1 MEEGKAEDE
10 QRLVEAF
17 LEEFARKLASLCDI
31 DFILLFGSAARGEWK
46 KGISD
51 VDMVIQVVRQED
63 KERVREV
70 AERLFWELDDKYG
83 TEFRKVCSTA
93 SEEGDSALERA
104 VKKGQSTARLYAP
117 FEVLGP
123 EDVDWERGELK
134 GSSLRLGAELVA
146 PKYLLFTKMKVEG
159 RVLYGRDI
167 TKVINPRVSWFDR
180 AKAILVP
187 HHLSFFSV
195 LLSPFSPRMAV
206 RLAIKSGIYS
216 VESCLYY
223 LKKPVGRGIP
233 AAMAELEREI
243 GRNTRGD
250 VQHLRR
256 LYELKYSEHAKREF
270 SRFEAFVISF
280 KTFAAVVKLNLTTVL
295 HRLKVK
301 LMGS

>member
-1 MEEGKAEDE
+1 MEESKAEDD

-51 VDMVIQVVRQED
+51 VDMVIQAVRQED
-63 KERVREV
+63 KERIREV
-70 AERLFWELDDKYG
+70 AEKLFWEFDDKYG
-83 TEFRKVCSTA
+83 TEFRKVCSIA
-93 SEEGDSALERA
+93 AEEGDSALERV
-104 VKKGQSTARLYAP
+104 VKKGQSTARLYTP

-134 GSSLRLGAELVA
+134 SSFLKLGVELVA

-159 RVLYGRDI
+159 RVIYGGDI
-167 TKVINPRVSWFDR
+167 TRVINPRVNWFDR

-195 LLSPFSPRMAV
+195 LLSPFSPRMTV
-206 RLAIKSGIYS
+206 RLAIKSAIYS

-233 AAMAELEREI
+233 TAMAELEREI
-243 GRNTRGD
+243 GGNRWVD
-250 VQHLRR
+250 VQHIRK
-256 LYELKYSEHAKREF
+256 LYELKYSKHAKQEF
-270 SRFEAFVISF
+270 SRFEAFVISL
-280 KTFAAVVKLNLTTVL
+280 KTFVAVVKLNWWTVL
-295 HRLKVK
+295 HRLKTK
-301 LMGS
+301 LSG